1 MYSGWLLSERCSS
14 LHVYKCTRGRDIL
27 ACKMLSAFRKA
38 LKSNFL
44 FYPVCMYE
52 CMSEGIPWRE
62 GRLTH
67 CVRFYLRTALQN
79 RGTSNLHQ
87 CCLCYQGDGLYRAIM
102 SGMWIQQASCKV
114 SYSVSNTSPRTVE
127 TKVEVVQ
134 LWRHAIIQGISL
146 LFIFLPC
153 CALTF
158 SKGKYRVSYL
168 LRYYYDCNYIMLNVF
183 GWWGFSGKAN
193 TAICDSVICV
203 LRTL

>member
-1 MYSGWLLSERCSS
+1 MLRPGIGWNCVSCTVGDCRAAYYQRDVVHCTPYCLWTVRDVFQDTWTLDPALLSRLGIHRPPWLCVMYSRWLLSERCSS

-52 CMSEGIPWRE
+52 RMSEGIPWRE

-87 CCLCYQGDGLYRAIM
+87 CCLCCLGDGLYHAIM
-102 SGMWIQQASCKV
+102 SGVWIQ
-114 SYSVSNTSPRTVE
+114 
-127 TKVEVVQ
+127 
-134 LWRHAIIQGISL
+134 
-146 LFIFLPC
+146 
-153 CALTF
+153 
-158 SKGKYRVSYL
+158 
-168 LRYYYDCNYIMLNVF
+168 
-183 GWWGFSGKAN
+183 
-193 TAICDSVICV
+193 
-203 LRTL
+203 

>member
-1 MYSGWLLSERCSS
+1 MYKRKRYSGKQNAVC
-14 LHVYKCTRGRDIL
+14 I
-27 ACKMLSAFRKA
+27 
-38 LKSNFL
+38 LKSTKVKFL
-44 FYPVCMYE
+44 ILYPVCIYE
-52 CMSEGIPWRE
+52 RMSEGIPWRE
-62 GRLTH
+62 ERLTH

-79 RGTSNLHQ
+79 RGTSNLP
-87 CCLCYQGDGLYRAIM
+87 
-102 SGMWIQQASCKV
+102 SCKA
-114 SYSVSNTSPRTVE
+114 SYSVNNTSPRTVE
-127 TKVEVVQ
+127 TKLEVVQ

-146 LFIFLPC
+146 IFIFLPC

-168 LRYYYDCNYIMLNVF
+168 LKYYYDCNYIMLNVF